1 MDEADLEL
9 VRDWLSRA
17 RQDLRAS
24 LILAAAEDAPLD
36 VAIYHCQQA
45 AEKTVKAYLQ
55 WRDEPFAKTHNLRA
69 LVIQAATLDKGF
81 EALEKPAEILTPY
94 VSAFRYP
101 GGADEPMP
109 SREEFDEALQ
119 HAQAIYDFVLNLLPA
134 EARP

>member
-9 VRDWLSRA
+9 VKDWLTRA

-24 LILAAAEDAPLD
+24 LILAAAEDGPLD

-45 AEKTVKAYLQ
+45 GEKAVKAYLQ

-69 LVIQAATLDKGF
+69 LVIQAAILDKGF
-81 EALEKPAEILTPY
+81 DTFEKPAEILTPY

-101 GGADEPMP
+101 GGSYEPMP

-119 HAQAIYDFVLNLLPA
+119 HAQSIYDFVLSLLPA
-134 EARP
+134 KARP